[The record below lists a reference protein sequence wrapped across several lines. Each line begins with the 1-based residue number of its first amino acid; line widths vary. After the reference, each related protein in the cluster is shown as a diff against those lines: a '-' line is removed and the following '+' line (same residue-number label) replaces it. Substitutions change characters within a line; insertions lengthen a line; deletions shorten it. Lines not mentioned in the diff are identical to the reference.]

1 MFVLEFKVKAK
12 TQQYQAIDDAIRTSQ
27 FIRNKCV
34 RLWMDTKGTDK
45 NDLYRYSKELA
56 QDFKFADELIQLLDR
71 QVLNVL
77 GVQLVV
83 FTTTVNARYQAKRGI
98 LNLRSLVV
106 RLNRPLA

>member
-12 TQQYQAIDDAIRTSQ
+12 TQQYQAIDDAIRTAQ

-56 QDFKFADELIQLLDR
+56 QDFKFAVD
-71 QVLNVL
+71 
-77 GVQLVV
+77 V
-83 FTTTVNARYQAKRGI
+83 FWIGMKTPQST
-98 LNLRSLVV
+98 SLKGD
-106 RLNRPLA
+106 